1 MWVEPF
7 GWTEG
12 FCYVTQKW
20 IKSNHYERNSLTFIF
35 IVFKALCP
43 LLNILEATFIILF
56 IYLVYLFNHFI
67 MFYFSL
73 ILT

>member
-1 MWVEPF
+1 M
-7 GWTEG
+7 
-12 FCYVTQKW
+12 
-20 IKSNHYERNSLTFIF
+20 FIF